1 MTGHQEQCT
10 KLFVLTV
17 EKNAKCHSSPQR
29 DGQSTVERVGK
40 NIDRQEEID
49 IRNKYLISQKS

>member
-10 KLFVLTV
+10 KLLVLTV
-17 EKNAKCHSSPQR
+17 VKNAKCHSGPR
-29 DGQSTVERVGK
+29 KEGQSTVKRVGK

-49 IRNKYLISQKS
+49 IRNKDLISQKS